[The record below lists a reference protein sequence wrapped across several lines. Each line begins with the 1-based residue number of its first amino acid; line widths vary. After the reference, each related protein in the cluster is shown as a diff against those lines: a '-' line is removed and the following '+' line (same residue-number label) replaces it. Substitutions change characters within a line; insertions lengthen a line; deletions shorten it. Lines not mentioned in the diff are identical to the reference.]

1 MFDQLTQ
8 LVAESSAWAYVVV
21 LLFAVVD
28 AVLPVA
34 PSETAVITAGVV
46 AVSGDLSLPVVIAA
60 AAVGA
65 FAGDNLA
72 YGIGRR
78 YGTRVT
84 DRFFRGEKAKR
95 RLDWASTKLEERGG
109 ELIAVARFIP
119 GGRTA
124 VTLTAGLTR
133 FPWRRFAVFDAI
145 AALIWAGYAAL
156 LGYFGGQAFEHQPW
170 KGLLVALGIA
180 FAVTLGTELVR
191 WLLRRRRRT

>member
-1 MFDQLTQ
+1 MFEQFTR
-8 LVAESSAWAYVVV
+8 LVAEASAWAYVVV

-28 AVLPVA
+28 AVFPVV